1 LYKIEEKSVTLPF
14 TVQLPMLILCTY
26 FSNYNYWVITSTN
39 PEPTPKP
46 TPVPCTYLILAVLS
60 R

>member
-1 LYKIEEKSVTLPF
+1 MVQIVKDAVTLPF

-46 TPVPCTYLILAVLS
+46 TPFPRTYLILAS
-60 R
+60 TF

>member
-1 LYKIEEKSVTLPF
+1 MVSKHDVEVTLPF
-14 TVQLPMLILCTY
+14 TVQLCTY

-46 TPVPCTYLILAVLS
+46 TPVPCTYLMLASTFKVSTL
-60 R
+60 